1 MKSFSLAAF
10 EEMSKTLKKNKWLSL
25 VFAHKKLEFWNLII
39 DANESNG
46 MEFKGS
52 VFQPTNNSS
61 IHYKKNPANVLCSQ
75 RIANFQKT
83 HEKSVKEKP
92 DDLKQ
97 FILNEIER
105 ACMSGGVLQLI

>member
-1 MKSFSLAAF
+1 
-10 EEMSKTLKKNKWLSL
+10 
-25 VFAHKKLEFWNLII
+25 
-39 DANESNG
+39 

-61 IHYKKNPANVLCSQ
+61 LHYKKNPANVLCSQ

-83 HEKSVKEKP
+83 NEISIKEKP

-105 ACMSGGVLQLI
+105 ACIERRGASIDIIYQRVLRPIIE